1 MDINFLSFGIGLG
14 GIGCSFYIYVVQR
27 RIKALQDYL
36 RVESLNRVAA
46 ETTALR
52 IPDLEQRVDRLQ
64 QELNHT
70 KAEAAGLSITLE
82 QERNIVKTKVKLLD
96 EAENKFTAIFKALSA
111 DALAQS
117 NQSFLQLAQSIF
129 DKFHK
134 SAQSDLENRE
144 KAISELVSPVKQ
156 VLGGVEAKLQEL
168 EKVRLS
174 AYEVL
179 KHQVTDLVA
188 SQKELRLE
196 TAKLVKALRSP
207 AVRGRWG
214 EIQLRRVVEMSG
226 LSAHCDFL
234 EQVHL
239 EGEDKSLRPDMIV
252 NLPGNKQIVIDAKV
266 PLSAYLEALEA
277 TNETQRIEYLHQ
289 HARQVK
295 THIMQ
300 LSSRAYWDQLP
311 LASSPEFV
319 VLFLPGETFFS
330 AALEYDPD
338 LIELAVEKKVI
349 MTTPSTLIALLH
361 AVAYGWR
368 QESLA
373 SNARQIS
380 ELGRMLYKR
389 LSDMGKHMN
398 KLGRDLGV
406 AVKSY
411 NHTIGSLE
419 RRVLPSARKFKEL
432 EATSPRDDIEHLV
445 QIEQI
450 PQELSSSKELNLNKE
465 EGVIRKSG

>member
-1 MDINFLSFGIGLG
+1 MNIDFFSLGIGLG
-14 GIGCSFYIYVVQR
+14 FGGISCGIYIYVIRQQ
-27 RIKALQDYL
+27 IETLQGYL
-36 RVESLNRVAA
+36 HEEALNRVAA
-46 ETTALR
+46 ETTASR
-52 IPDLEQRVDRLQ
+52 VPELEQRVDRLH
-64 QELNHT
+64 QELSLT
-70 KAEAAGLSITLE
+70 KNQATGLNIALE
-82 QERNIVKTKVKLLD
+82 QERNVVATKIKLLE
-96 EAENKFTAIFKALSA
+96 EAEGKFTATFKALSA

-117 NQSFLQLAQSIF
+117 NQSFLQLAQSTF

-134 SAQSDLENRE
+134 SAQEDLHNRE

-156 VLGGVEAKLQEL
+156 VLGGVEVKLQEL

-196 TAKLVKALRSP
+196 TANLVKALRAP

-214 EIQLRRVVEMSG
+214 EMQLRRVVEMSG

-239 EGEDKSLRPDMIV
+239 EAEDGRLRPDMIV
-252 NLPGNKQIVIDAKV
+252 NLPGNKQIVIDAKA

-277 TNETQRIEYLHQ
+277 TNDSQRVEYLRQ
-289 HARQVK
+289 HARQVR
-295 THIMQ
+295 THILQ

-373 SNARQIS
+373 ANAKQIS
-380 ELGRMLYKR
+380 ELGRDIYKR
-389 LSDMGKHMN
+389 LSDMGKHMS
-398 KLGRDLGV
+398 KLGRDLGM

-411 NHTIGSLE
+411 NHTVGSLE

-432 EATSPRDDIEHLV
+432 EATSPRDEIEHLI
-445 QIEQI
+445 QLDHI
-450 PQELSSSKELNLNKE
+450 PRDLESLEELGLN
-465 EGVIRKSG
+465 EGEAA

>member
-1 MDINFLSFGIGLG
+1 MTIDFLSLGIGLAVSAISCG
-14 GIGCSFYIYVVQR
+14 VYLYVVWQK
-27 RIKALQDYL
+27 IEVLKEYL
-36 RVESLNRVAA
+36 HEESLNRVAA

-52 IPDLEQRVDRLQ
+52 VPELEQRVEKLH
-64 QELNHT
+64 QELSLAKNQAT
-70 KAEAAGLSITLE
+70 ELKIALE
-82 QERNIVKTKVKLLD
+82 QERNVVVSKMKLLE
-96 EAENKFTAIFKALSA
+96 EAEGRFTSTFKALSA

-117 NQSFLQLAQSIF
+117 NQSFLQLAQSTF
-129 DKFHK
+129 AKFHQ
-134 SAQSDLENRE
+134 SAQEDLHHRE
-144 KAISELVSPVKQ
+144 KAISELVDPVKQ

-168 EKVRLS
+168 EKARLS
-174 AYEVL
+174 SYEVL
-179 KHQVTDLVA
+179 KHQVIDLVA

-196 TAKLVKALRSP
+196 TANLVKALRAP

-214 EIQLRRVVEMSG
+214 EIQLRRVGEMSG
-226 LSAHCDFL
+226 LSAHCDFI

-239 EGEDKSLRPDMIV
+239 EVEDGRLRPDMIV
-252 NLPGNKQIVIDAKV
+252 NLPGNKQIVIDAKA

-277 TNETQRIEYLHQ
+277 TNDGQRIEYLRQ
-289 HARQVK
+289 HARQVR
-295 THIMQ
+295 THILQ

-330 AALEYDPD
+330 AALEYEPD

-373 SNARQIS
+373 ANARQIS
-380 ELGRMLYKR
+380 DLGRDIYKR
-389 LSDMGKHMN
+389 LSDMGKHMS
-398 KLGRDLGV
+398 KLGRDLGM

-411 NHTIGSLE
+411 NHTVGSLE

-432 EATSPRDDIEHLV
+432 EATSPRDEIEHLI
-445 QIEQI
+445 QLDQI
-450 PQELSSSKELNLNKE
+450 PRDLESLEELGLKEGE
-465 EGVIRKSG
+465 AA